1 MSSNAEYF
9 DPKGSLRLFL
19 VCHPGLEQWL
29 GEELLEL
36 GYPSH
41 RVIAGGVELD
51 GSWQDIAFLN
61 HWVRGA
67 TRVLVRI
74 AEFSAVHFSQL
85 DKRSRQIAWQDWLE
99 AGSQVVVEATAK
111 RSKLYHSK
119 GIAQRVGGAALAALN
134 TREDYSCSATVHVRL
149 VSDWCQV
156 SLDTSGEPLYKR
168 GGKEEIGKAPMRETM
183 AALFLRAARFDPQRP
198 LFDPMCG
205 SGTFVLEAAG
215 RASGHV
221 AAASRDFAYQLW
233 PLAAGIDTSAFNGP
247 AGPTDQGR
255 GKSPM
260 MYGSDRDAGAAKRAA
275 ANAERLGVAKICQ
288 FARQTVS
295 EVRPL
300 ASTPG
305 LVIVNPPYGDRLGN
319 KAKLAGLYA
328 SFGQVMRER
337 FEGWRVALITNEAG
351 LAAACKLPFN
361 KPGPVVSHGGLK
373 VRLWQTE
380 AL

>member
-1 MSSNAEYF
+1 MASNADYF
-9 DPKGSLRLFL
+9 DPKGQLRLFL

-29 GEELLEL
+29 GEELVEL

-41 RVIAGGVELD
+41 RVIGGGVELD

-61 HWVRGA
+61 YWVRGA

-85 DKRSRQIAWQDWLE
+85 DKRSRQIAWQDWL
-99 AGSQVVVEATAK
+99 AKGSQVIVEATAK

-119 GIAQRVGGAALAALN
+119 GIAQRVGGAAIAALS
-134 TREDYSCSATVHVRL
+134 TREDDSSTVTVHVRL
-149 VSDWCQV
+149 VNDWCQV

-168 GGKEEIGKAPMRETM
+168 GGKQEIGKAPMRETM
-183 AALFLRAARFDPQRP
+183 ATLFLRAARFDPQRP

-215 RASGHV
+215 RASGQV
-221 AAASRDFAYQLW
+221 AAANRGFAYQLW
-233 PLAAGIDTSAFNGP
+233 PSTVDIDTGALKGSDVLLNP
-247 AGPTDQGR
+247 VR
-255 GKSPM
+255 GDSPM
-260 MYGSDRDAGAAKRAA
+260 MYGSDRDAGAAKRAT
-275 ANAERLGVAKICQ
+275 ANAERLGVAHMCQ
-288 FARQTVS
+288 FARQSVS

-300 ASTPG
+300 TSKPG
-305 LVIVNPPYGDRLGN
+305 LMIVNPPYGDRLGN
-319 KAKLAGLYA
+319 KARLAGLYA
-328 SFGQVMRER
+328 SFGQVMRDR
-337 FEGWRVALITNEAG
+337 FAGWRVALITTEAG
-351 LAAACKLPFN
+351 LAAACNLPFN

-380 AL
+380 TL

>member
-1 MSSNAEYF
+1 MASNAEYF

-29 GEELLEL
+29 GEELAEL
-36 GYPSH
+36 GYSSH

-61 HWVRGA
+61 YWVRGA
-67 TRVLVRI
+67 TRLLVRI

-85 DKRSRQIAWQDWLE
+85 DKRSRQIAWQDWLAE
-99 AGSQVVVEATAK
+99 GSQVIVEATAK

-119 GIAQRVGGAALAALN
+119 GIAQRVGGAATAALCS
-134 TREDYSCSATVHVRL
+134 REDIGSSATVHVRL
-149 VSDWCQV
+149 VNDWCQV

-168 GGKEEIGKAPMRETM
+168 GGKQEIGKAPMRETM

-215 RASGHV
+215 RASGQV
-221 AAASRDFAYQLW
+221 AATNRAFAYQLW
-233 PLAAGIDTSAFNGP
+233 PSSVGVNTDAFKGP
-247 AGPTDQGR
+247 EAPFDQDH
-255 GKSPM
+255 GKLPS
-260 MYGSDRDAGAAKRAA
+260 MYGSDRDAGAAKRAL
-275 ANAERLGVAKICQ
+275 ANADRLGVAHFCQ
-288 FARQTVS
+288 FARQSVS
-295 EVRPL
+295 EVCPL
-300 ASTPG
+300 TSRPG

-328 SFGQVMRER
+328 SFGQVMRDR
-337 FEGWRVALITNEAG
+337 FTGWRVAVITNEAG
-351 LAAACKLPFN
+351 LAAACNLPFT
-361 KPGPVVSHGGLK
+361 KPGPAVSHGGLK
-373 VRLWQTE
+373 VRMWQTE
-380 AL
+380 TL